1 MFIAQVDILSN
12 KFIQMI
18 LNSKLFEVWKS
29 IAIGVG
35 IFVLFLF
42 LKNIFAKYVIKLL
55 DNIFTTLKIKS
66 ARIILNAFEDPIKL
80 LFIVI
85 GSYVLLFIV
94 NRAMGWNANE
104 IINKMAQTAI
114 IIIIAMGLNNLVNNS
129 NGLIDRA
136 SERASEKYDIKVTVV
151 LIPMMCKVVKFL
163 IIAFT
168 LIQIANV
175 WGMDVNAFIT
185 GLGLSG
191 VVVALA
197 AKDYAANM
205 MSGVIIFLDS
215 PFNIGDWIRC
225 GELEGI
231 VEDISF
237 RSTRI
242 RTFDKVL
249 ISVPNSVLVNDPI
262 LNYNKRET
270 RRVTMDIGV
279 TYDTSIEQMHMCLEN
294 IRNMLENHDG
304 VDNELINVCFSK
316 LNESSLD
323 ISLYFFI
330 NKIGFNDYMNVK
342 EDINFK
348 IMKILEDAQVEV
360 AFPSRSVYIKNKN
373 KGGVAK

>member
-114 IIIIAMGLNNLVNNS
+114 IILIAMGLNNLVNNS

-163 IIAFT
+163 TIAFT

>member
-163 IIAFT
+163 TIAFT

>member
-1 MFIAQVDILSN
+1 MFIAQIDILSN

-42 LKNIFAKYVIKLL
+42 LKNIFAKYIIKLL

-85 GSYVLLFIV
+85 GSYVFLFIV
-94 NRAMGWNANE
+94 NGAMGWKANE

-114 IIIIAMGLNNLVNNS
+114 IILIAIGLNNLVNNS

-279 TYDTSIEQMHMCLEN
+279 TYNTSIEQMHTCLEN
-294 IRNMLENHDG
+294 IRNMLESHDG

-316 LNESSLD
+316 FNESSLD

-330 NKIGFNDYMNVK
+330 NKVDFNDYMNVK

-348 IMKILEDAQVEV
+348 IMKILKDAQVEV
-360 AFPSRSVYIKNKN
+360 AFPSRSVYIENKN
-373 KGGVAK
+373 KMQTF

>member
-373 KGGVAK
+373 KMQTL